1 MILQTSK
8 NNIKYIAVD
17 ACHFYDCNAN
27 KLYFSDFIDIVDL
40 GSHSSKNGFD
50 STYDY

>member
-8 NNIKYIAVD
+8 NNIKYIVID
-17 ACHFYDCNAN
+17 TCLFYRNAN

-40 GSHSSKNGFD
+40 GSRSSKDNFN
-50 STYDY
+50 STYDR

>member
-8 NNIKYIAVD
+8 NNIKYIAID
-17 ACHFYDCNAN
+17 TCHSDDNAN

-40 GSHSSKNGFD
+40 GSCSSKDNFN